1 MTIERQSKWMH
12 AFGANTP
19 QDKDRRDARSQNEIC
34 SGEQDGAAQSL
45 CLRGVFATAGTGLHE
60 LSTSRRYCGVECY
73 PLVSRFVGSVATT
86 NPFELAIAW
95 PKLTVNVASALFD
108 SAWAGH
114 GG

>member
-1 MTIERQSKWMH
+1 MPVHKMKFVVVNKMAPRNPSVCAACSRPLER
-12 AFGANTP
+12 GY
-19 QDKDRRDARSQNEIC
+19 
-34 SGEQDGAAQSL
+34 
-45 CLRGVFATAGTGLHE
+45 LHE